1 MILCMNPDSPK
12 CIDHIFVPELE
23 IGFVTTD
30 EKFSLKSKAYR
41 RIRIDQMIDRESYKD
56 LRGAL
61 RLKGHLADA
70 LEEEGVHYLHQAKE
84 KHDELELIY
93 KPFVNFDGV
102 SELAKEECTR
112 IFGR

>member
-1 MILCMNPDSPK
+1 
-12 CIDHIFVPELE
+12 
-23 IGFVTTD
+23 
-30 EKFSLKSKAYR
+30 
-41 RIRIDQMIDRESYKD
+41 MIDRESYKD